1 MPSSRRRFVRTI
13 AAGGVLT
20 ALSGCTSDLEPS
32 TATPLPEPEPN
43 PAPASGDPITISRDY
58 RASSKYDYYPDAAEI
73 RRRTGYRKHMNESGT
88 TREPIYEREP
98 ASSWV
103 TRVGGTVAGTEAM
116 ATARERLGVESGENI
131 SPGIGY
137 NDGGER
143 RVMLGYEVWPN
154 RSGETRTPA
163 VEFEALVS
171 AVPRTVT
178 ANFRFEAATL
188 SGTFHPLVE
197 FRQRYRS

>member
-20 ALSGCTSDLEPS
+20 ALSGCTSDPESS

-43 PAPASGDPITISRDY
+43 PAPASGDPITLSRDY
-58 RASSKYDYYPDAAEI
+58 RASSKYDYYPDGAEI
-73 RRRTGYRKHMNESGT
+73 RRRTGYRKHVNESGT

-103 TRVGGTVAGTEAM
+103 TRVGGTVAGAEAM
-116 ATARERLGVESGENI
+116 ATARERLGVDSVENV

-137 NDGGER
+137 NDEGER

-154 RSGETRTPA
+154 RSGETRTPS

-178 ANFRFEAATL
+178 ANLQFEAATL
-188 SGTFHPLVE
+188 SGTFHPAVE
-197 FRQRYRS
+197 FRQIYRS

>member
-13 AAGGVLT
+13 ATGGVLT

-32 TATPLPEPEPN
+32 TETPLPEPESN
-43 PAPASGDPITISRDY
+43 PAPASGDPITVSRDY
-58 RASSKYDYYPDAAEI
+58 RASSKYDYYPETGEI
-73 RRRTGYRKHMNESGT
+73 RRRTGYRKHVNESGT
-88 TREPIYEREP
+88 TKEPIYEREP

-116 ATARERLGVESGENI
+116 TTVQERLDAESVDNV
-131 SPGIGY
+131 SPGMGY
-137 NDGGER
+137 ADGDVR
-143 RVMLGYEVWPN
+143 RVTFAYEVWPN
-154 RSGETRTPA
+154 RSGETRTPP
-163 VEFEALVS
+163 VDFETLVS

-188 SGTFHPLVE
+188 SGTFHPVVE
-197 FRQRYRS
+197 FRQIYRS

>member
-1 MPSSRRRFVRTI
+1 
-13 AAGGVLT
+13 
-20 ALSGCTSDLEPS
+20 
-32 TATPLPEPEPN
+32 
-43 PAPASGDPITISRDY
+43 
-58 RASSKYDYYPDAAEI
+58 
-73 RRRTGYRKHMNESGT
+73 MNESGT
-88 TREPIYEREP
+88 TREPISEREP

-103 TRVGGTVAGTEAM
+103 TRVGGTVAGAEAM
-116 ATARERLGVESGENI
+116 ATARERLGVDSVENV
-131 SPGIGY
+131 SPGMGY

-154 RSGETRTPA
+154 RGGETRTPA